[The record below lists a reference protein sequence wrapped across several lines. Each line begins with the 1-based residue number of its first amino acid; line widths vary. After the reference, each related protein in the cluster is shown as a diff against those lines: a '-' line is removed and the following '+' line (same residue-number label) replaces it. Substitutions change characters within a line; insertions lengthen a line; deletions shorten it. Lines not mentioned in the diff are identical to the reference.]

1 MSNLTLTPLHS
12 LKTGTWF
19 KLICG
24 ASYQHLPSIRN
35 LALVYTLAGADCIDM
50 APDPAVIHAV
60 HQGIAAAQGLAST
73 RGARHPERKPWLMV
87 SFNDGED
94 PHFRK
99 AVLRDAEMC
108 PTNCHR
114 PCEPV
119 CPTAAISS
127 VVANGLDHDLRPADQ
142 IAEQISHQV
151 FITPDLCYGCG
162 RCLNVC
168 PSNLITA
175 KEQVYRPEFLWE
187 DLELDSL
194 PKDNGK
200 DNGTDAALTG
210 VSGQKSSQV
219 MIDAI
224 EIHTQP
230 HRVQEFHAFWQRISP
245 IVPTLS
251 LMAVSFPDC
260 DDLEAYLRALLEC
273 MEPRPQ
279 HLIWQTDGRPM
290 SGDIGAGT
298 THAALHLARKV
309 LDFQL
314 PMGFV
319 QLAGG
324 TNHTTVAK
332 MRQQGIKAAGIA
344 YGSYGRKILA
354 DLLDRHQ
361 GNLEDYPEILDQAVK
376 IARSLVEPL
385 KGASPGD
392 F

>member
-1 MSNLTLTPLHS
+1 MSNSPLTPLHS
-12 LKTGTWF
+12 LQTGTWF

-35 LALVYTLAGADCIDM
+35 LSLVYTLAGVDCIDM

-60 HQGIAAAQGLAST
+60 HQGITAAQAVAVT
-73 RGARHPERKPWLMV
+73 RGYSDPQRKPWLMV

-99 AVLRDAEMC
+99 AVLNDTEMC
-108 PTNCHR
+108 PTDCQR

-119 CPTAAISS
+119 CPTAAITPVS
-127 VVANGLDHDLRPADQ
+127 VHGLGDTYQGSHD
-142 IAEQISHQV
+142 QV
-151 FITPDLCYGCG
+151 SNYQVDITADLCYGCG

-168 PSNLITA
+168 PSNLINA

-187 DLELDSL
+187 DFELDS
-194 PKDNGK
+194 PSKDYA
-200 DNGTDAALTG
+200 TDTELTAF
-210 VSGQKSSQV
+210 SSKKSSQV

-230 HRVQEFHAFWQRISP
+230 HRVAEFRIFWQRIAP
-245 IVPTLS
+245 IVPHLS

-260 DDLEAYLRALLEC
+260 DDLEAYLRDLLNC
-273 MEPRPQ
+273 MEPRPRQ
-279 HLIWQTDGRPM
+279 LIWQTDGRPM

-298 THAALHLARKV
+298 THAALDLARKV
-309 LDFQL
+309 LDFHL
-314 PMGFV
+314 PLGFV

-332 MRQQGIKAAGIA
+332 MRERGINAAGVA

-354 DLLDRHQ
+354 DLLDQ
-361 GNLEDYPEILDQAVK
+361 SVGNLEDHGVMLDQAIQV
-376 IARSLVEPL
+376 ARRLVEPL
-385 KGASPGD
+385 KKKD
-392 F
+392 

>member
-35 LALVYTLAGADCIDM
+35 LALVYTLAGVDCIDM

-60 HQGIAAAQGLAST
+60 HQGIAAAQGLAMT
-73 RGARHPERKPWLMV
+73 RGDSHPERKPWLMV
-87 SFNDGED
+87 SFNDGAD

-99 AVLRDAEMC
+99 AVLSDAEVC
-108 PTNCHR
+108 PTDCHR

-119 CPTAAISS
+119 CPTVAIAP
-127 VVANGLDHDLRPADQ
+127 VTVNGLDHDLGQADQ
-142 IAEQISHQV
+142 ITHQV
-151 FITPDLCYGCG
+151 SITPDLCYGCG

-187 DLELDSL
+187 DFSLDSL
-194 PKDNGK
+194 PKDNG
-200 DNGTDAALTG
+200 TDSELTE
-210 VSGQKSSQV
+210 VSGKKSSQM

-230 HRVQEFHAFWQRISP
+230 HRVKEFRAFWQRIAP

-260 DDLEAYLRALLEC
+260 DDLEVYLRAILEC
-273 MEPRPQ
+273 MEPLPQ
-279 HLIWQTDGRPM
+279 QLIWQTDGRPM
-290 SGDIGAGT
+290 SGDIGEGT

-332 MRQQGIKAAGIA
+332 MRQRGIKAAGIA

-354 DLLDRHQ
+354 DLLDRNQ
-361 GNLEDYPEILDQAVK
+361 GDLEDDPEILDQAVK
-376 IARSLVEPL
+376 IAKSLVEPL
-385 KGASPGD
+385 KGTSLGN